1 MSAGDPKLPLLFR
14 PMSWRGVTVRNRIMA
29 SPMCQYM
36 SEDGM
41 PTDWH
46 FVHLGRLAFGG
57 TGLVFYEETA
67 VEERGRKTYGCAG
80 LWRDDQ
86 ISAFRRIADL
96 IRSVG
101 ATPAIQLGHSGGR
114 AASHGAMRDWTPLT
128 EADTAHGLP
137 PWKPVSASA
146 ISVGPGRQTCHPLTP
161 REIQDVVAHWADAAR
176 RCDRAGFDV
185 LEIHGAHGYL
195 IHQFLSPIT
204 NKRDD
209 AYGGDRNGRMRLA
222 LEIAEAV
229 RAAWPAHK
237 PLFFRVSSV
246 DGRGGI
252 WDVDDTVALA
262 AALKARDIDAIDC
275 SSGGISGDSAMPIV
289 PRVPGYHMPFVRRVK
304 KEVGIATIA
313 VGLIT
318 EPRQAEDILR
328 SGDADII
335 AMARELMYHAD
346 WPAHAAHALGVEDPF
361 ELLPPAYAFRLRRRE
376 DVSKLAIN
384 QPGAALS
391 SDAAKLIETT

>member
-1 MSAGDPKLPLLFR
+1 MPDVKGHTPLLF
-14 PMSWRGVTVRNRIMA
+14 PPLTIRGVTMRNRIMA
-29 SPMCQYM
+29 SPMCLYM
-36 SEDGM
+36 SADGM

-86 ISAFRRIADL
+86 IPAFRRIADL
-96 IRSVG
+96 IRSVA

-114 AASHGAMRDWTPLT
+114 AASHGAMRDWVPLT
-128 EADTAHGLP
+128 EADAADGLP

-146 ISVGPGRQTCHPLTP
+146 IAVTPGRQISHALTQD
-161 REIQDVVAHWADAAR
+161 EIKEVVGHWADAAR
-176 RCDRAGFDV
+176 RSDRAGFDV

-195 IHQFLSPIT
+195 IHQFLSPVT
-204 NKRDD
+204 NKRNDT
-209 AYGGDRNGRMRLA
+209 YGGDRAGRMRLA

-246 DGRGGI
+246 DGRGGV
-252 WDVDDTVALA
+252 WDIDDTVALSA
-262 AALKARDIDAIDC
+262 ELKARGVDAIDC
-275 SSGGISGDSAMPIV
+275 SSGGVSGTSQMPLV

-318 EPRQAEDILR
+318 EPQQAEDILR
-328 SGDADII
+328 SGEADVI

-346 WPAHAAHALGVEDPF
+346 WPAHAARALGVEDSLA
-361 ELLPPAYAFRLRRRE
+361 LLPPAYAFRLRRRE
-376 DVSKLAIN
+376 EVAKLAIN
-384 QPGAALS
+384 QPGADLS
-391 SDAAKLIETT
+391 SGAAKLIEST

>member
-1 MSAGDPKLPLLFR
+1 
-14 PMSWRGVTVRNRIMA
+14 MA

-36 SEDGM
+36 SVDGM

-57 TGLVFYEETA
+57 AGIVFHEETA
-67 VEERGRKTYGCAG
+67 VEARGRKTYGCAG

-86 ISAFRRIADL
+86 IPSFRRIADL

-114 AASHGAMRDWTPLT
+114 AASHGAMRDWLPLS
-128 EADTAHGLP
+128 EADAAHGLS

-146 ISVGPGRQTCHPLTP
+146 ISIAPGRQVCHALSQD
-161 REIQDVVAHWADAAR
+161 EIKEIVSHWADAAR
-176 RCDRAGFDV
+176 RSDRAGFDIV
-185 LEIHGAHGYL
+185 EIHGAHGYL

-204 NKRDD
+204 NQRND
-209 AYGGDRNGRMRLA
+209 AYGGDRAGRMRLA

-252 WDVDDTVALA
+252 WNMDDTVALA
-262 AALKARDIDAIDC
+262 SELKSRGIDAIDC
-275 SSGGISGDSAMPIV
+275 SSGGISGASSMPIV
-289 PRVPGYHMPFVRRVK
+289 SRVPGYHLPFARRVK
-304 KEVGIATIA
+304 QEVGVATIA

-318 EPRQAEDILR
+318 KPHQAEDILTGG
-328 SGDADII
+328 SADIV
-335 AMARELMYHAD
+335 ALARELMYSAD
-346 WPAHAAHALGVEDPF
+346 WPVHAARTLGAHDPLALF
-361 ELLPPAYAFRLRRRE
+361 PPSYAFRLRRRE
-376 DVSKLAIN
+376 EVAQLAIN
-384 QPGAALS
+384 RPGLALT
-391 SDAAKLIETT
+391 SDAAKLVEST